1 MLTHNLR
8 ANFLKNSLPPPDNK
22 MLIET
27 TFRILPLYRILSELV
42 NKNKLNKY
50 YSHFGIFTILL
61 LQTAKITP
69 LTLNHI
75 IEILPN

>member
-1 MLTHNLR
+1 MLAHNSR
-8 ANFLKNSLPPPDNK
+8 VNFLKNSLPAPDNK
-22 MLIET
+22 VPIET

-50 YSHFGIFTILL
+50 YSHFGIFTIQL

-69 LTLNHI
+69 LTLNHTTQ
-75 IEILPN
+75 ILPN